1 MYVCSIVVFV
11 VVVVVVVNYHIVDPQ
26 TMPERYTRVKL
37 RNITKNTSEWSPFRR
52 MWEFYSQTAI
62 AMGAMPG
69 LDLGIDPFAR
79 NCEWAFPMTNDINPN
94 TRANYNLDAED
105 FLAVCEEQQTRY
117 WVGLLDPPFSDRQS
131 KEAYGT
137 TNLYA
142 ADSGKMSRI
151 SKIMG
156 RMIRHRGF
164 IIKAGFNTNP
174 PAANFELVEV
184 CLVTLGGNRND
195 VLFSVWQK
203 TTPTLQE
210 WSEEE

>member
-105 FLAVCEEQQTRY
+105 FLAVCE
-117 WVGLLDPPFSDRQS
+117 DPPFSDRQS

>member
-1 MYVCSIVVFV
+1 MYVCSIVVLV
-11 VVVVVVVNYHIVDPQ
+11 VVVVIYYTV
-26 TMPERYTRVKL
+26 TPEPMSHRYTRAKL
-37 RNITKNTSEWSPFRR
+37 RNITKDTSKWSPFRR
-52 MWEFYSQTAI
+52 MWEFYSQTAC
-62 AMGAMPG
+62 AMGATPG
-69 LDLGIDPFAR
+69 FDLAIDPFAR
-79 NCEWAFPMTNDINPN
+79 NCEWAFPMTNDINPK
-94 TRANYNLDAED
+94 TTANYNLDAED
-105 FLAVCEEQQTRY
+105 FLNTCEEQKTRY

-142 ADSGKMSRI
+142 ADSGKMTRI
-151 SKIMG
+151 SKTLG
-156 RMIRHRGF
+156 RMIHHRGF

-184 CLVTLGGNRND
+184 CLVTLGANRND

-203 TTPTLQE
+203 TTPTLAE